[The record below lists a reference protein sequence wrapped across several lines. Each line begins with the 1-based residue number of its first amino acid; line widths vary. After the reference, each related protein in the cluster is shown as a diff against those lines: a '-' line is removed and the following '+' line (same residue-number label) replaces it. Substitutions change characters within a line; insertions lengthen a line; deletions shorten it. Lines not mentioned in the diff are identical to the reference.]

1 MDDLVSSG
9 KWSTLEPAY
18 DRLILSDVPLLR
30 FDSHLDSL
38 LEKTYKRLCM
48 ESYEPLKLINIKTT
62 QEERDQLDARHRDL
76 LEKAE
81 AYNQAN
87 NGLEK
92 QEELD
97 ELLGD
102 ADRSIEGLKPEP
114 AISMDFIKGFDN
126 ELTPIQRKEFEHLQS
141 VK

>member
-1 MDDLVSSG
+1 
-9 KWSTLEPAY
+9 
-18 DRLILSDVPLLR
+18 
-30 FDSHLDSL
+30 
-38 LEKTYKRLCM
+38 M

-126 ELTPIQRKEFEHLQS
+126 ELTPIQRKEFE
-141 VK
+141 